1 MEYPIGVAKSEF
13 SRLLREAREAPV
25 VITRRGEPEVVL
37 LAYDD
42 YKRLRRLQG
51 YQQMIRVS
59 NQLGDSGVTVQDL
72 QEASREELEDR
83 RSSYN

>member
-25 VITRRGEPEVVL
+25 IITRRGEPEVVL

-42 YKRLRRLQG
+42 YKRLRRLQA
-51 YQQMIRVS
+51 YQQMIRLS
-59 NQLGDSGVTVQDL
+59 NQLRDSGVTVEELQD
-72 QEASREELEDR
+72 ASREELEQ
-83 RSSYN
+83 RS

>member
-25 VITRRGEPEVVL
+25 IITRRGEPEVVL

-42 YKRLRRLQG
+42 YKRLRRLQA
-51 YQQMIRVS
+51 YQQIIRLS
-59 NQLGDSGVTVQDL
+59 NQLRDSGVTVQEL
-72 QEASREELEDR
+72 QESSREELEK
-83 RSSYN
+83 RS

>member
-25 VITRRGEPEVVL
+25 IITRRGEPEVVL

-42 YKRLRRLQG
+42 YKRLRRLQA
-51 YQQMIRVS
+51 YQQMIRLS
-59 NQLGDSGVTVQDL
+59 NQLRDSGVTVQEL
-72 QEASREELEDR
+72 QESSREELEK
-83 RSSYN
+83 RS